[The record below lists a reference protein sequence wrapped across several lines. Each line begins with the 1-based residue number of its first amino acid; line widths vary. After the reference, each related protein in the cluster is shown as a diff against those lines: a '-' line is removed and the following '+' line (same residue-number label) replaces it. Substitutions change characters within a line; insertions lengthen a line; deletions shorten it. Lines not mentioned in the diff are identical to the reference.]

1 MRKLRYLVVWL
12 VGLGLVLGPAG
23 AARAEGPVPTGE
35 RTIGNVTL
43 EPGYDDMSG
52 NIVYVLTPN
61 KVSVPLQS
69 NPTSW
74 EDFFVVVYPITST
87 LTLNC
92 MHKPMDNCP
101 DHGPEVAGAAM
112 AIKPGVYGAGVLGHD
127 HVFHVPGP
135 PGGEFNA
142 NWAVKLVLF
151 NSFSDADKNLHLTT
165 VDQIMAAQASGKVTI
180 FDTPTSFLCAVVPA
194 ALYQRATP
202 VTPVPGIP

>member
-1 MRKLRYLVVWL
+1 MNGLSGRLNLLELERQRREELLRQAALAQKYDRGWPL
-12 VGLGLVLGPAG
+12 LGRRPLFQ
-23 AARAEGPVPTGE
+23 
-35 RTIGNVTL
+35 
-43 EPGYDDMSG
+43 
-52 NIVYVLTPN
+52 IVYMLTPN

-69 NPTSW
+69 SPTSW

-87 LTLNC
+87 LTLTC

-101 DHGPEVAGAAM
+101 DRGPDVAKAAM
-112 AIKPGVYGAGVLGHD
+112 AINPAVYGAGVLGHD

-151 NSFSDADKNLHLTT
+151 NSFSDADKSLHLTT

-180 FDTPTSFLCAVVPA
+180 IDTPISFLCAVVPA

>member
-1 MRKLRYLVVWL
+1 LSGRLNLLELERQRREELLRQAALEQKYDRGWPL
-12 VGLGLVLGPAG
+12 LGRRPLFQ
-23 AARAEGPVPTGE
+23 
-35 RTIGNVTL
+35 
-43 EPGYDDMSG
+43 
-52 NIVYVLTPN
+52 IVYMLTPN

-69 NPTSW
+69 SPTSW

-92 MHKPMDNCP
+92 MHKPLDNCP
-101 DHGPEVAGAAM
+101 DHGPEVAKAAM
-112 AIKPGVYGAGVLGHD
+112 DINPAVYGAGVRGHD

-151 NSFSDADKNLHLTT
+151 NSFSDADKSLHLTT
-165 VDQIMAAQASGKVTI
+165 VDQIMAAKASGKVTI
-180 FDTPTSFLCAVVPA
+180 IDTGISFLCAVVPA